1 MSVSRKLRKK
11 LWAHF
16 EMIAKLAASRQ
27 DERSF
32 LLGAVGIRKDGVMV
46 QATNGPSRLP
56 CRLAHAEARLCRK
69 LTPGS
74 IVYVVRVRLADGKF
88 GMARPC
94 LSCQKILKSRGI
106 KKVYYSINSTEY
118 GVMEHSDFLQ
128 S

>member
-1 MSVSRKLRKK
+1 
-11 LWAHF
+11 
-16 EMIAKLAASRQ
+16 MIAKLASSKE

-56 CRLAHAEARLCRK
+56 CRQAHAEARLCRK

-94 LSCQKILKSRGI
+94 HSCQKILKSKGI
-106 KKVYYSINSTEY
+106 KKVYYSINSFEY
-118 GVMEHSDFLQ
+118 GVMESADFLQ

>member
-1 MSVSRKLRKK
+1 
-11 LWAHF
+11 
-16 EMIAKLAASRQ
+16 MIARLALSKN

-46 QATNGPSRLP
+46 QAINGPSRMP

-74 IVYVVRVRLADGKF
+74 VVYVVRVRLADGEF

-94 LSCQKILKSRGI
+94 QSCQKILKSKGI
-106 KKVYYSINSTEY
+106 RKVYYSINSTEY
-118 GVMEHSDFLQ
+118 GVMEYNDLLKNEN
-128 S
+128 